1 MGIGIDGSHLY
12 LQKCYRTWL
21 KVNMKGDGAVGW
33 NLVKK
38 WTLSWSKRVRAV
50 QMRDVDSPWKVGL
63 ASRVDMTLFIGSGGT
78 SGLPWQKWPESSYLR
93 AIIAET
99 KQRRWG
105 KDLKEFGYQEIWDFI
120 LCVPKSDWRL
130 ITEQGRDQCFRNR
143 VVLLCRIAW
152 MGMA

>member
-1 MGIGIDGSHLY
+1 MGSDGSQLY

-21 KVNMKGDGAVGW
+21 KVNMEGDGVVGW
-33 NLVKK
+33 KLVKK
-38 WTLSWSKRVRAV
+38 WTLSWSKRVQAV

-63 ASRVDMTLFIGSGGT
+63 ASRVDMTLLIGSGGT
-78 SGLPWQKWPESSYLR
+78 SGLPWQEWPESSYLR

-143 VVLLCRIAW
+143 VVLLCKIAW